1 MKTKHEMGEKFQGV
15 LFDIDGVLE
24 FQGKAYP
31 GAVELLEVLRR
42 KGINILF
49 WEITVKGLTLKI

>member
-1 MKTKHEMGEKFQGV
+1 MKTKQEMGQKFQGI

-31 GAVELLEVLRR
+31 GAVKLVEVLR
-42 KGINILF
+42 KKEINIRILL
-49 WEITVKGLTLKI
+49 WIQ